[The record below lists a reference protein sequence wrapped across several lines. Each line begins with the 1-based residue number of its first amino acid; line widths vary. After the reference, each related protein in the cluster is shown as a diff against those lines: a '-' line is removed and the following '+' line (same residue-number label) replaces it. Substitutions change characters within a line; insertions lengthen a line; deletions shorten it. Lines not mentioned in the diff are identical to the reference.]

1 MKKVLTLFSF
11 CLGLAVAACAQPNRV
26 LADKVVAVVGDKIL
40 LQSDISNQI
49 DDAKRQGAQLPPDAE
64 CILLEQSLVRK
75 VLAVQAEKDSL
86 VINEDEIEAELDQ
99 RIRYFISQFGSKEE
113 LEKVAGKTVYQIKD
127 DSREAIREQKLAE
140 AMQRKIVE
148 GVKVT
153 PAEVK
158 AYYAKIPPDSL
169 AYYESELEVCEI
181 ILYPKASREFERLAM
196 DELLEYKRQVEAG
209 EKKFEVLAGLY
220 TDDPGS
226 KETGGRYE
234 LNRGEK
240 TWDPI
245 FMAAAFRLKEGQVS
259 PVFKTK
265 FGYHIIQM
273 VSRAGDDAVVRHILR
288 TPKITEAEVALSVT
302 KLDSIRNQLKEGKLD
317 FGVAVSKYSDEDGAK
332 FTGGCKT
339 GPDGSTFI
347 TIDKLDKGTVLAL
360 KDIKVKD
367 YSAPTPFEDER
378 GRKGVRLVYLRSRT
392 EPHRENLR
400 DDYSRVAQ
408 RALEEKKLE
417 ALDTWFEQHIPNY
430 YIMID
435 TELHHCKQLERWLP
449 KPEGKKF

>member
-11 CLGLAVAACAQPNRV
+11 CLGLAIVASAQPNKV

-86 VINEDEIEAELDQ
+86 VINDDEIEAELDQ

-158 AYYAKIPPDSL
+158 AYYAKIPADSL

-181 ILYPKASREFERLAM
+181 ILYPKASREFERLAI
-196 DELLEYKRQVEAG
+196 DELIEYKRQVEAG

-234 LNRGEK
+234 LNRSEK
-240 TWDPI
+240 TWDPT
-245 FMAAAFRLKEGQVS
+245 FMAAAFRLKEGQIS

-288 TPKITEAEVALSVT
+288 TPKITDAEVAISVT

-317 FGVAVSKYSDEDGAK
+317 FGVAVAKYSDEDGAK

-367 YSAPTPFEDER
+367 YSAPTPFLDER

-435 TELHHCKQLERWLP
+435 AELHHCKQLERWLP
-449 KPEGKKF
+449 RAEGK